1 MSRESKILSPRIWG
15 LQETISHYE
24 SFGWELLSVNGNQ
37 ITMSRETQNPVYP
50 ELVMLQASYEEKL
63 GEYERLVAPQKPNA
77 PTPIDIKTCLITFVC
92 LVIPFAAYITYKI
105 IGKKKYNEAM
115 QIYNAKFEEYESK
128 KKAIKDEM
136 RAIILQGK
144 TTFFSKQN

>member
-1 MSRESKILSPRIWG
+1 MSRESKILTPKIWG

-37 ITMSRETQNPVYP
+37 IMMSRETQNPVYA
-50 ELVMLQASYEEKL
+50 ELVMLQASYEEKVE
-63 GEYERLVAPQKPNA
+63 EYARLVAPQKPKA
-77 PTPIDIKTCLITFVC
+77 PVPISIPTCLITLVC
-92 LVIPFAAYITYKI
+92 LVIPFAVYLTCKI
-105 IGKKKYNEAM
+105 IENNKHKEAM
-115 QIYNAKFEEYESK
+115 AIYEAQFAEYERK

>member
-1 MSRESKILSPRIWG
+1 MSRESKILTPKIWG

-37 ITMSRETQNPVYP
+37 ITMSRETQNSVYA
-50 ELVMLQASYEEKL
+50 ELVKLQAAYEEKL
-63 GEYERLVAPQKPNA
+63 EEYGRLVAPTKPTA
-77 PTPIDIKTCLITFVC
+77 PITISIPTCFITLIC
-92 LVIPFAAYITYKI
+92 LVIPFAVYITYKVI
-105 IGKKKYNEAM
+105 ENKKYKEAM
-115 QIYNAKFEEYESK
+115 AIYVAQFAEYERK